1 MQGIQTYLVF
11 ALCCLGHFT
20 FAQQEATDSLNKKR
34 DPIDVNFLF
43 NYYSQDGVHSAV
55 TGGIGTEELKDYAT
69 IINIIVPVDSANQLS
84 VEAGANVYTSAST
97 DLIDSRMSSASSID
111 TRSSIYFDWEQYN
124 KRARTFVNWKMG
136 GSVESDYLSLS
147 LGWGWTKQSKDENRL
162 FSIQAQAFFDRW
174 ILYFPA
180 ELRDTIIPTV
190 DTDKRRSF
198 NLNLNYQ
205 QVLNPRMQFSISADI
220 NLQRGFLSTPFHR
233 VYFQEET
240 LPRIEKFPG
249 TRWRYP
255 LGLRL
260 NYYATDFM
268 ILRLFYRYYWE
279 SFGVQAHTFNIE
291 APIKAT
297 SSWTISPFYRYYT
310 QGAADFFLPF
320 RAHTAGAEFYTSDFD
335 LSAFHSHK
343 FGLGLRF
350 TPLWQLSAPQA
361 KLQWEISTIAFRF
374 SHYRRSDGLR
384 AWSLSTFWGITN

>member
-1 MQGIQTYLVF
+1 MI
-11 ALCCLGHFT
+11 ALCAWGHFIL
-20 FAQQEATDSLNKKR
+20 AQQEVTDSLNKKR
-34 DPIDVNFLF
+34 EPIDVNFLF
-43 NYYSQDGVHSAV
+43 NYYSQDGNNSAV
-55 TGGIGTEELKDYAT
+55 TGGTGTEELKDYAT
-69 IINIIVPVDSANQLS
+69 VINIIVPVDSANQLS

-124 KRARTFVNWKMG
+124 KQAKTFINWKMG

-147 LGWGWTKQSKDENRL
+147 LGWGWAKQSKDENRL
-162 FSIQAQAFFDRW
+162 FSVQAQAFFDRW

-205 QVLNPRMQFSISADI
+205 QVLSPRMQFSISADI
-220 NLQRGFLSTPFHR
+220 NLQNGFLSTPFHR

-255 LGLRL
+255 IGFRL
-260 NYYATDFM
+260 NYYATDYM

-279 SFGVQAHTFNIE
+279 SFGIQAHTFNIE
-291 APIKAT
+291 APIKVNP
-297 SSWTISPFYRYYT
+297 SWTISPFYRYYT

-320 RAHTAGAEFYTSDFD
+320 RTHVDGAEFYTSDFD

-343 FGLGLRF
+343 FGLGLRV
-350 TPLWQLSAPQA
+350 TPLWQLSSPQA